1 MARKRTHG
9 EGFATRAIHAG
20 ERPDPVTHAHN
31 TPIYATATFA
41 FDTAA
46 EKEAAVDAAMAWD
59 PTSYFYSRTGN
70 PTTRALE
77 EKLASLDGADDC
89 VVASSGMACVS
100 STLLAHL
107 GSGDHVVVGDELFVI
122 TKVLL
127 EDDFPRRGIGVT
139 PVDMTDLAAVEAA
152 ITPATKVLFFE
163 TATNPRLRVADIDAL
178 AALGHR
184 RGLIVV
190 ADNTFLAPALLRP
203 IEHGADLVVHAATK
217 WLSGHGDAVLGAV
230 TGRRALLDPI
240 RKQVDTLGQA
250 ASPFASWLVLRGV
263 RSLPLRSR
271 AASAN
276 AIQLAQF
283 LEAQQ
288 KVEWVRYPGLTSHPD
303 HATAKRLIDGP
314 GGGMLTFKPR
324 GGVEGMA
331 AFTDHLALC
340 DLGVSLGDVFTPLAF
355 FQDSQIVAG
364 RHCCLQIY
372 PATVHGTG
380 DATSVLRLSPLTG
393 NQGLQL
399 NRTPG
404 TVLRAFRE
412 NFLKFDIFRVVGCS
426 AEAFFP
432 VFRGFDEFVQH
443 RGVVCHGWSPE

>member
-1 MARKRTHG
+1 MASRERTHG
-9 EGFATRAIHAG
+9 RGFATRAIHAG

-41 FDTAA
+41 FDSAA
-46 EKEAAVDAAMAWD
+46 EKEDAVDKAMQWD
-59 PTSYFYSRTGN
+59 PTSYFYSRTAN

-77 EKLASLDGADDC
+77 EKLASLDGAEDA
-89 VVASSGMACVS
+89 VVAASGMACVS

-107 GSGDHVVVGDELFVI
+107 GSGDHVVVGDELFII
-122 TKVLL
+122 TRVLL

-184 RGLIVV
+184 HGLIVV

-217 WLSGHGDAVLGAV
+217 WLSGHGDAVCGAV
-230 TGRRALLDPI
+230 TGPVALLQPI

-250 ASPFASWLVLRGV
+250 VSPFASWLVLRGV

-271 AASAN
+271 QASEN
-276 AIQLAQF
+276 AFRLAQF
-283 LEAQQ
+283 LQAQE

-303 HATAKRLIDGP
+303 HEVAKRLIEGP
-314 GGGMLTFKPR
+314 GGAMLTFQPR
-324 GGVEGMA
+324 GGVAGMT
-331 AFTDHLALC
+331 AFTDHLRLC
-340 DLGVSLGDVFTPLAF
+340 DIGVSLGDIFTL
-355 FQDSQIVAG
+355 V
-364 RHCCLQIY
+364 Y
-372 PATVHGTG
+372 PQPK
-380 DATSVLRLSPLTG
+380 RE
-393 NQGLQL
+393 GL
-399 NRTPG
+399 
-404 TVLRAFRE
+404 V
-412 NFLKFDIFRVVGCS
+412 RVSVGCEDVDDLV
-426 AEAFFP
+426 ADFE
-432 VFRGFDEFVQH
+432 RGLSFVD
-443 RGVVCHGWSPE
+443 

>member
-1 MARKRTHG
+1 VGSRRARTHG
-9 EGFATRAIHAG
+9 SGFATRAIHAG

-46 EKEAAVDAAMAWD
+46 EKEDAVDRAMAGD
-59 PTSYFYSRTGN
+59 PAAYFYSRTGN

-77 EKLASLDGADDC
+77 EKLASLDGSEDA
-89 VVASSGMACVS
+89 VVAASGMACVS

-122 TKVLL
+122 TRVLL

-139 PVDMTDLAAVEAA
+139 PVEMTDLAAVEAA

-163 TATNPRLRVADIDAL
+163 TATNPRLRVADIEAL

-184 RGLIVV
+184 YGLVVV
-190 ADNTFLAPALLRP
+190 ADNTFLGPALLRP

-217 WLSGHGDAVLGAV
+217 WLSGHGDAVSGAV
-230 TGRRALLDPI
+230 AGPADLLRPI

-271 AASAN
+271 QASAN
-276 AIQLAQF
+276 ALRLAQF
-283 LEAQQ
+283 LEGQE
-288 KVEWVRYPGLTSHPD
+288 KVEWVRYPGLESHPD
-303 HATAKRLIDGP
+303 HAVARRLIDGP
-314 GGGMLTFKPR
+314 GGGMLAFQVR

-340 DLGVSLGDVFTPLAF
+340 DLGVSLGDIFTL
-355 FQDSQIVAG
+355 V
-364 RHCCLQIY
+364 Y
-372 PATVHGTG
+372 PNPKRG
-380 DATSVLRLSPLTG
+380 
-393 NQGLQL
+393 GL
-399 NRTPG
+399 
-404 TVLRAFRE
+404 
-412 NFLKFDIFRVVGCS
+412 IRVSVGCEDVDDLIEDFELGLS
-426 AEAFFP
+426 
-432 VFRGFDEFVQH
+432 FVA
-443 RGVVCHGWSPE
+443 